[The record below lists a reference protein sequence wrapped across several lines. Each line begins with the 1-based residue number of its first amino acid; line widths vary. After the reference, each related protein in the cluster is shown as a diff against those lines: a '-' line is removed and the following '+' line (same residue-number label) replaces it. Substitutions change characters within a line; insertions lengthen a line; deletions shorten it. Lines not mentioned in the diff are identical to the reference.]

1 MSEINRN
8 VNEMDAAELLEQVQ
22 AEERNRTPEEDEHCG
37 EAARPHRVV
46 YEDPSLAR
54 MKQRRAQI
62 EAEDK
67 REKAKLRRDGKDSLY
82 LGLLCALGV
91 ASLVGAAV
99 TGVWE
104 PVALGLG
111 ICLSGAA
118 GILLYRARV
127 VLRK

>member
-22 AEERNRTPEEDEHCG
+22 AEERNRGPEADEHCG
-37 EAARPHRVV
+37 EAVHPYRVV
-46 YEDPSLAR
+46 YENPSLAR
-54 MKQRRAQI
+54 MKQRWAQI
-62 EAEDK
+62 EAEEEQ
-67 REKAKLRRDGKDSLY
+67 EKAKLRRDGKDSLY

-127 VLRK
+127 ALRK